1 MKYTLTTAL
10 GRKYS
15 FYSLALAEIYQG
27 AYGGT
32 ILELEEQLELALE

>member
-15 FYSLALAEIYQG
+15 FYSFALAEIYQG

-32 ILELEEQLELALE
+32 ILVLDEQLELELE